1 MSSIKVHIPGTCLE
15 PAALPWQGQG
25 LPGPRPLAGL
35 TAYVAGALSQAGD
48 AGSPHFSALPAVLC
62 LLCLINTWQE
72 KWWGSGFS
80 FSLLLSKTEAFNQ
93 GQNTAP
99 PYVDVTMS
107 LDRSDLLP
115 LSWPRG
121 TTEVGG
127 IERWTSLRTVICTV
141 FHWNKRHFTARRIG
155 SLRTQT
161 VSPYSKEYQTDPV
174 PLGSIFHNKW
184 KYKNTVN
191 T

>member
-15 PAALPWQGQG
+15 PAALPWQRPQASGRNDCIWG
-25 LPGPRPLAGL
+25 RGPV
-35 TAYVAGALSQAGD
+35 TARGYRQ
-48 AGSPHFSALPAVLC
+48 PHFSALPAVLC
-62 LLCLINTWQE
+62 LLCLINTWKE
-72 KWWGSGFS
+72 NWWGSGLS
-80 FSLLLSKTEAFNQ
+80 FSLLLSKREAFNQ

-107 LDRSDLLP
+107 LDRSDLSP

-121 TTEVGG
+121 TTEDGG
-127 IERWTSLRTVICTV
+127 IEGWTSLRTVICTV

-174 PLGSIFHNKW
+174 PLGSIFHNSW
-184 KYKNTVN
+184 KYKNTVS